1 MKRKLF
7 LFAAAVV
14 SVLTGFLSLALL
26 SETNDAEACSVTLYY
41 PTASVSITC
50 NDDRKYKCR
59 TSIEVGG
66 EIVAAGECF
75 GQLVS
80 GTATVITTPSPTTP
94 TPAN

>member
-14 SVLTGFLSLALL
+14 SVLTGFFCLAFLL
-26 SETNDAEACSVTLYY
+26 ETNDAKACSVTLSH
-41 PTASVSITC
+41 PNASVSITC
-50 NDDRKYKCR
+50 DDDRDYICR